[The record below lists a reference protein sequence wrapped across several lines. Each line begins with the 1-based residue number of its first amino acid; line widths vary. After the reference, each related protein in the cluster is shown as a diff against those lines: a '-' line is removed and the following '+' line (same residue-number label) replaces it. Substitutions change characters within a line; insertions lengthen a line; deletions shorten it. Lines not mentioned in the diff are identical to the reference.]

1 MDFSRFMDGIVSFA
15 QSHPVIVIVLALGLL
30 YLMLRKPKL
39 VFGILLLGFILAGLL
54 YIIMGIAGSGSK
66 QERKLI
72 HEEEREV
79 DTNR

>member
-15 QSHPVIVIVLALGLL
+15 QSHTVIVIVLALGLL

-39 VFGILLLGFILAGLL
+39 VFSILLLGFILAGLL

-66 QERKLI
+66 QERKLM

>member
-15 QSHPVIVIVLALGLL
+15 QSHTVIVIVLALGLL

-39 VFGILLLGFILAGLL
+39 FFSILLLGLILAGLL
-54 YIIMGIAGSGSK
+54 YIIMGIASSGSK

>member
-15 QSHPVIVIVLALGLL
+15 QSHTVIVIVLALGLL

-39 VFGILLLGFILAGLL
+39 FFSILLLGLILAGLL

-66 QERKLI
+66 QERKLM

>member
-15 QSHPVIVIVLALGLL
+15 QSHTVIVIVLALGLL

-39 VFGILLLGFILAGLL
+39 FFSILLLGLILAGLL
-54 YIIMGIAGSGSK
+54 YIIMCIAGSGSK

>member
-15 QSHPVIVIVLALGLL
+15 QSHTVIVIVLALGLL

-66 QERKLI
+66 QERKLM